1 MTSSE
6 SRKKTNGEW
15 LASRITDAIKIGL
28 SMLPSLDPF
37 QGIVNI
43 QGNTEKPVNL
53 SDLYCMVLESE
64 CIAND
69 FDDEEDDDEF
79 WQKDNGGERGAF
91 YAFQNF
97 MDDE

>member
-1 MTSSE
+1 MVGFQNHRCNQNWFVYVTIIRS
-6 SRKKTNGEW
+6 
-15 LASRITDAIKIGL
+15 I
-28 SMLPSLDPF
+28 PF

-69 FDDEEDDDEF
+69 FDDEEDDGEF

-91 YAFQNF
+91 YGFQNF